1 MSSIIKDIERS
12 LCNDDEKDCQCKTDC
27 ELGTSGKPWC
37 ETIGPCKRQKVW
49 KGMHWK
55 YCNEEIK
62 TCVDKLGN
70 FQSSMNEFSKKNNIY
85 ASQTYKLLYACES
98 CIEKEEKGDSNCAE
112 QQPLLPETD
121 IKCATLFIHMLSP
134 CGQFSEEEVSGFFVK
149 SNYQGYGWGDWRD
162 ECSKKFSNCEPLYP
176 GYVGTAKTL
185 DHHEKLCAQEQC
197 VKSGLGEQ
205 FCHNYINKHH

>member
-1 MSSIIKDIERS
+1 MTTRKIVSAKQTANLEYQENLVRNNWAMQETKGLERNA
-12 LCNDDEKDCQCKTDC
+12 L
-27 ELGTSGKPWC
+27 
-37 ETIGPCKRQKVW
+37 
-49 KGMHWK
+49 
-55 YCNEEIK
+55 EILQRRNKK

-98 CIEKEEKGDSNCAE
+98 CIEKEEKGDSNCVE
-112 QQPLLPETD
+112 QQLLLPETD

-162 ECSKKFSNCEPLYP
+162 ECSKKFSN
-176 GYVGTAKTL
+176 
-185 DHHEKLCAQEQC
+185 
-197 VKSGLGEQ
+197 
-205 FCHNYINKHH
+205 